1 MKNKTAT
8 VYILVKVM
16 EILNTYI
23 KSHLCDEEVNYV
35 KAYHWC

>member
-1 MKNKTAT
+1 MENKAAT
-8 VYILVKVM
+8 VYILVKVI

-23 KSHLCDEEVNYV
+23 KSRLRDEEVNYV